1 MFMKINKLF
10 LGLVACAALS
20 ACSNDESGVISDDA
34 PKVFNG
40 DEAYISVRLA
50 DAGTTTRATEGGY
63 EYGTG
68 EQMIENAYFYFYD
81 ADGVFVAQGNA
92 WNDGT
97 ATPPGDPVGNIE
109 FKSNAVV
116 VLKGL
121 NKKNYP
127 KYMVTVLNKPN
138 SFIHGSTLD
147 EMEVALAKNEQE
159 VASYTN
165 NGDTY
170 FTMSTTSFANQ
181 GLKKYFVTE
190 VKDENFS
197 LEPISGTIT
206 NAVTIYVERLAAKV
220 SLGVSE
226 ELEATMV
233 DNKYYVIKATVAGAG
248 NSSGSNIA
256 AEDLYV
262 ELLGWRLNAT
272 AKESNIVKNIDEGWT
287 DQYLGFAWNNQND
300 HRSHWGKSFNYGKPG
315 TYPTTAGDA
324 GQSTYLNYV
333 NLKENCV
340 ALGGAAYCAENTN
353 TSRIVTD
360 NFPSAVTSILLKARI
375 SDANGAALDLV
386 RYNGLL
392 FNKEWFLQYVL
403 NILQSRNALNVWYE
417 DPASTGQEK
426 KYVRIGMDYVELE
439 NVGDGVVKVAFK
451 NDGNT
456 SLYSQVDENT
466 FNLITDFS
474 VLNNALK
481 EVSEGAVGYT
491 GGLMYYNIPIEHLN
505 EADAANDDIPEAR
518 YGVVRNHC
526 YVVTIDK
533 LENIGKGIPDEDDV
547 IIPGDDDSE
556 TYYVGAN
563 INILSWKLVNQKV
576 DL

>member
-1 MFMKINKLF
+1 MIMKISKLF
-10 LGLVACAALS
+10 LGLLACAALS
-20 ACSNDESGVISDDA
+20 ACSNDESGVISNDV

-50 DAGTTTRATEGGY
+50 DAGATTRATAGDY
-63 EYGTG
+63 EYGTT
-68 EQMIENAYFYFYD
+68 EQKIENAYFYFYD
-81 ADGVFVAQGNA
+81 EHGVFVAQGNA
-92 WNDGT
+92 WNGGT
-97 ATPPGDPVGNIE
+97 ATTPGNPAGNIE

-121 NKKNYP
+121 NNKKYP

-138 SFIHGSTLD
+138 SFIHGNTLD
-147 EMEVALAKNEQE
+147 EMEVALAKNGQE

-190 VKDENFS
+190 VKDEHFS
-197 LEPISGTIT
+197 LEPISGTIA
-206 NAVTIYVERLAAKV
+206 NAVPIYVERLAAKV
-220 SLGVSE
+220 SLGVSKD
-226 ELEATMV
+226 LEATMV
-233 DNKYYVIKATVAGAG
+233 DDKYYVIKATVAGEG
-248 NSSGSNIA
+248 NSSESNIA
-256 AEDLYV
+256 AENLYV
-262 ELLGWRLNAT
+262 ELLGWKLNAT
-272 AKESNIVKNIDEGWT
+272 AKESNIVKNIDENWT
-287 DQYLGFAWNNQND
+287 DAGLGFAWNNPA
-300 HRSHWGKSFNYGKPG
+300 HYRSHWGKSFNYDKSG

-324 GQSTYLNYV
+324 GNSTYLNYV
-333 NLKENCV
+333 NLKDNCV
-340 ALGGAAYCAENTN
+340 DLGGVAYCAENTN

-375 SDANGAALDLV
+375 CDANGAALDLI

-392 FNKEWFLQYVL
+392 FKKEWFLQYVL

-417 DPASTGQEK
+417 DPASTSLGK
-426 KYVRIGMDYVELE
+426 KYVRIGTEYVTLV

-456 SLYSQVDENT
+456 PLYSQVDENT

-474 VLNNALK
+474 VLNDALK
-481 EVSEGAVGYT
+481 DVSAGAVGYT

-505 EADAANDDIPEAR
+505 EADATNDDIPEAR

-547 IIPGDDDSE
+547 IIPGDDDSK